1 MRYCTRCKRIYFN
14 NENGL
19 CPLCGRQMTDD
30 PNILSPVYVLTAN
43 GFELERVRSV
53 LDSEGIAYT
62 VNEARHD
69 AGIQI
74 LNSAPPENCDVYVTL
89 SEYERA
95 VETLKGSGAIS
106 DDILVGDPIGIE
118 HNARHEGTVLTD
130 VQFGI
135 EAVTCPVQVVS
146 TQQITPRIGNHRM
159 VTQVLWASRRRGRRE
174 IGRRCRGYVHNC
186 AADCSD
192 CPI

>member
-106 DDILVGDPIGIE
+106 DDIPEPDEKAKEQISEAKKKDQEEHLDPKKARNIRIFSAIAFLLILVG
-118 HNARHEGTVLTD
+118 VVYLTD
-130 VQFGI
+130 FIIALVRKLFGI
-135 EAVTCPVQVVS
+135 
-146 TQQITPRIGNHRM
+146 
-159 VTQVLWASRRRGRRE
+159 
-174 IGRRCRGYVHNC
+174 
-186 AADCSD
+186 
-192 CPI
+192 